1 MSVYGHYR
9 RTILMGE
16 GHRAHRL
23 CRLQR
28 GSHRLPG
35 VAFVPVQLY
44 GVAIGQRRIAHPA
57 DIRQG
62 GMLGLGYCRILPQV
76 QRRGIGE
83 IDLQLHNPVGQ
94 GCHIM
99 NHQTGIGTVGKSQSA
114 VAQPTVPFGP
124 ADGRAALGIG

>member
-1 MSVYGHYR
+1 MPGGTAQHLHRGGHIHVGIRHYR

-62 GMLGLGYCRILPQV
+62 GMLAW
-76 QRRGIGE
+76 
-83 IDLQLHNPVGQ
+83 
-94 GCHIM
+94 
-99 NHQTGIGTVGKSQSA
+99 GTVVSCHKSSEEASGKSTCSCITPSDR
-114 VAQPTVPFGP
+114 VVT
-124 ADGRAALGIG
+124 L